1 MIDLEERQLLAQ
13 TVFALTRCS
22 ASPSNCRH
30 PLTQT
35 QIEPLYEG
43 CIDPPAADGQDLLN
57 RQLRTEHHA
66 VLYLDHAPSSHGFDH
81 LCIEQLGQRHPS
93 RFRHRAFGLVARR
106 LHPTAEMRHDGGE
119 GMWVPVTQKERH
131 TPGRQQLRDLMQHG
145 LGHRQGAFPD
155 LDAQE
160 QCALGIL

>member
-43 CIDPPAADGQDLLN
+43 CIDPPAADGQDLLIASCVPN
-57 RQLRTEHHA
+57 TTRCFTSTMR
-66 VLYLDHAPSSHGFDH
+66 
-81 LCIEQLGQRHPS
+81 
-93 RFRHRAFGLVARR
+93 RR
-106 LHPTAEMRHDGGE
+106 LMVLT
-119 GMWVPVTQKERH
+119 T
-131 TPGRQQLRDLMQHG
+131 
-145 LGHRQGAFPD
+145 
-155 LDAQE
+155 
-160 QCALGIL
+160 CA